1 MLLRPRLSAIA
12 AFVAR
17 GSRVADI
24 GTDHAYL
31 PVFLLRTGIAEQ
43 VIAVDVHHGPYQAAV
58 ETVTS
63 AGLVEAISVRFGDG
77 LTVLGQGEADTVVIA
92 GMGGNTI
99 VKILEDSLPVTQS
112 LTRLILQPMVASA
125 TIRRWLAANGW
136 CIVDETLVE
145 EDHILY
151 EIIVA
156 EQGTVFPY
164 PPVFD
169 DIGPK
174 LWVQRHPLL
183 RNHIERL
190 IVQYSSILTEMS
202 KSPAASSTIKY
213 QEYARKIAEL
223 EEKCACL

>member
-12 AFVAR
+12 SFVPR

-31 PVFLLRTGIAEQ
+31 PVFLLQAGAVEQAIA
-43 VIAVDVHHGPYQAAV
+43 IDVHPGPYQAAV

-63 AGLVEAISVRFGDG
+63 AGLSNAISVRLGDG
-77 LTVLGQGEADTVVIA
+77 LTVLAEGEADTVVIA

-99 VKILEDSLPVTQS
+99 IKILEDSFPVAQS

-125 TIRRWLAANGW
+125 AIRRWLAANGW

-145 EDHILY
+145 DDRILY

-156 EQGTVFPY
+156 EQGTTLPY
-164 PPVFD
+164 PQIFD

-174 LWVQRHPLL
+174 LWMNRHPLL
-183 RNHIERL
+183 RNHINRL
-190 IVQYSSILTEMS
+190 IVQYSGILAEMS
-202 KSPAASSTIKY
+202 KSSAARSTMKY
-213 QEYARKIAEL
+213 QEYARRIAEL